1 VRRALAPLAAA
12 LVLGALC
19 GTARANVLPP
29 LPPLSPTPQLG
40 WEANGPVT
48 AIANDRASG
57 MTSAG
62 ANCVYRDDPGLYHLV
77 IDTSA
82 FGLDACVNLIVAAG
96 QLRLHQASATG

>member
-1 VRRALAPLAAA
+1 MKLERIDGGRAECRL
-12 LVLGALC
+12 
-19 GTARANVLPP
+19 
-29 LPPLSPTPQLG
+29 
-40 WEANGPVT
+40 E
-48 AIANDRASG
+48 ANDRASG

-62 ANCVYRDDPGLYHLV
+62 ANRVYRDDPGLYHLV